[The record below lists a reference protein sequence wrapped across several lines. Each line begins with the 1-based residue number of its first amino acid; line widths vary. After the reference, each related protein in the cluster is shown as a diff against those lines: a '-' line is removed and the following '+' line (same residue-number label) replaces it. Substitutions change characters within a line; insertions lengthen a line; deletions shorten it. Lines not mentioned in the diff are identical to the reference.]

1 MATYDECVDAWG
13 KSQLLMG
20 EIEEFTAR
28 RNVERARRLSPYIGG
43 KQVEE
48 ITVFDIENALID
60 LKQRGNRRNGKG
72 LSPTT
77 VKYAYK
83 HGKSAVKW
91 AILHDMVS
99 VNPFDK
105 VTGPKGKSPEAVAL
119 ETEQAVKLNE
129 AIMLELNSCM
139 FGIATRDKVINAA
152 CCVFVI
158 MALATGARRGE
169 LLALNWG
176 HVRDGGIDVVCA
188 VKADGHIGATK
199 TAKGKRFITLTEDAC
214 KILAAYKDWLGQV
227 ARIEPTDSTPVLS
240 TLNGRLSGNTIE
252 HWWQDRRAL
261 FGFEGVKL
269 HSLRHTH
276 ATLLI
281 ASGCDIKTVQ
291 TRMGH
296 SSAVMTLDVYSHAV
310 PKNDEL
316 AAASINSMLR
326 GDAR

>member
-1 MATYDECVDAWG
+1 MATYDECVDAWE

-28 RNVERARRLSPYIGG
+28 RNAERARRMSPYIGS

-48 ITVFDIENALID
+48 ITVFDIENALVD

-91 AILHDMVS
+91 AIVHDMAS
-99 VNPFDK
+99 TNPFDK
-105 VTGPKGKSPEAVAL
+105 VAGPKGKSPEASAL
-119 ETEQAVKLNE
+119 DANQAAKLNE
-129 AIMLELNSCM
+129 AIVLELNSCM
-139 FGIATRDKVINAA
+139 FGIATREKVIDAA
-152 CCVFVI
+152 CCMFVI
-158 MALATGARRGE
+158 LALATGCRRGE
-169 LLALNWG
+169 LLALDWS
-176 HVRDGGIDVVCA
+176 HVRDGGISVIRA
-188 VKADGHIGATK
+188 VKADGHIGPTK
-199 TAKGKRFITLTEDAC
+199 TAKGKRFVTLTEDAC
-214 KILAAYKDWLGQV
+214 AILSAYKSWLEQI
-227 ARIEPTDSTPVLS
+227 ALIEPTDSTPVLS
-240 TLNGRLSGNTIE
+240 TRNGRLSGNTVE
-252 HWWQDRRAL
+252 HWWQNRRAL
-261 FGFEGVKL
+261 FGFEGIKL